1 LPILAKTMSETA
13 YASNEI
19 ADGPRIMKKIVRRLI
34 PFLCLLFVV
43 NYLDRTNVAM
53 AKLQMLGDAH
63 LTEASYGLGAGLFFI
78 GYFLFEVPSNLIL
91 QRIGARR
98 WIARIMISWGI
109 LSAMMML
116 VRGTASFY
124 GLRFALGVAEAG
136 FFPGIVFYL
145 TAWAPA
151 ARRSHLLAIFLT
163 STAVSGVIGTPLAGW
178 LMEMEGIAGLHGWQ
192 WLFLVEGLPAVGL
205 GIVILI
211 SGLLPDSPARANWL
225 TPGERIWIESELAR
239 DHSLVHVNHIA
250 DLRAAAGDMRLWLFS
265 GIYFTLIMGL
275 YGFIYW
281 VPTIVK
287 SLTHANNVN
296 VGLISAIPYLIAAIS
311 MVAIGAAADYTGR
324 RRWTVSICA
333 VVGSAG
339 IVALCASDR
348 PVLGMASLCV
358 ASIGIFGTLGPFW
371 ALPSRYLR
379 RTAAAGGIAVV
390 NSTGALAGFVAPSA
404 IGFAKQ
410 ATGRFTAGLLVV
422 AASLLVGSV
431 LILLVPGSV
440 EGGKAG
446 NGDR

>member
-1 LPILAKTMSETA
+1 
-13 YASNEI
+13 
-19 ADGPRIMKKIVRRLI
+19 
-34 PFLCLLFVV
+34 
-43 NYLDRTNVAM
+43 
-53 AKLQMLGDAH
+53 
-63 LTEASYGLGAGLFFI
+63 LFFI

-109 LSAMMML
+109 LSAMMMF

-151 ARRSHLLAIFLT
+151 ARRSQLLAIFLT
-163 STAVSGVIGTPLAGW
+163 STALSGVVGTPLAGW
-178 LMEMEGIAGLHGWQ
+178 IMQMEGIAGLHGWQ
-192 WLFLVEGLPAVGL
+192 WLFLLEGLPAVGL
-205 GIVILI
+205 GIAILF
-211 SGLLPDSPARANWL
+211 SGLLPDSPANAKWL
-225 TPGERIWIESELAR
+225 TPGERIWIEEELAR
-239 DHSLVHVNHIA
+239 DHSQSHVNHIA
-250 DLRAAAGDMRLWLFS
+250 DLRAAVGDKRLWLFS

-287 SLTHANNVN
+287 SLTHADNVN

-311 MVAIGAAADYTGR
+311 MVAIGAVADYTGR
-324 RRWTVSICA
+324 RRWSVSICA
-333 VVGSAG
+333 IIGSGG

-348 PVLGMASLCV
+348 PIIGMASLCV
-358 ASIGIFGTLGPFW
+358 AAIGIFGTLGPFW

-379 RTAAAGGIAVV
+379 DTAAAGGIAVV
-390 NSTGALAGFVAPSA
+390 NSTGALAGFVAPGV
-404 IGFAKQ
+404 IGWAKE

-422 AASLLVGSV
+422 AGSLLVGSI

-440 EGGKAG
+440 EGNALGKPG
-446 NGDR
+446 R